1 MTSNKFD
8 KKMCVVSFID
18 HDCCIW
24 MSRLGKLIES
34 QKMKAAV
41 HIAWYSEVMVVGS
54 ISIVGKIDSGSVCC
68 DNRRTATVKPC
79 ASFYAFSAII
89 I

>member
-8 KKMCVVSFID
+8 KKMYVVSFID
-18 HDCCIW
+18 HDGCIW

-41 HIAWYSEVMVVGS
+41 HIA
-54 ISIVGKIDSGSVCC
+54 
-68 DNRRTATVKPC
+68 
-79 ASFYAFSAII
+79 
-89 I
+89 